1 MKFPTFFRLFE
12 RSPKAKAVFGFPKD
26 LTNDL
31 DELKLNRRFV
41 MHASYMIRMLDTAF
55 QLLGPD
61 QQLLSEIMADLGARH
76 AKAGV
81 EDDMFLVM
89 EEALIATLKEILSED
104 AFGSKES
111 LAFRETYS
119 VLAFAMRQ
127 SK

>member
-1 MKFPTFFRLFE
+1 
-12 RSPKAKAVFGFPKD
+12 
-26 LTNDL
+26 
-31 DELKLNRRFV
+31 